1 MIMCI
6 NLEEIYDVK
15 DFIICQ
21 DPIYCPKFLFY
32 FDCAFVTRIFKNGL
46 GEAYNLFEGKY
57 Y

>member
-1 MIMCI
+1 MCI